1 MGTQRPVFRVSVLD
15 APPVILP
22 VHLVPVMRV
31 QGALQA
37 YTYYP
42 CGGFRISDRFFVPQ
56 RLPKS
61 YHTEARGVYASLA
74 VLVALVVVHVVQAI
88 RWLRCAPTL
97 L

>member
-1 MGTQRPVFRVSVLD
+1 ML
-15 APPVILP
+15 

-31 QGALQA
+31 QEALQA

-42 CGGFRISDRFFVPQ
+42 CGGFRISGRFFVSQ

-74 VLVALVVVHVVQAI
+74 VLVALVVVHVVQVL
-88 RWLRCAPTL
+88 RWLRIVPNL